1 MRATGGAMSTLG
13 KRLAKA
19 RKLMKLS
26 QKEMAARFGVG
37 WRSIQDYE
45 QDQAMPGGKVLTRY
59 AEVGVDVNEILLGV
73 ESTPL
78 SGSGQHSLQSN
89 IISIRHLNPQH
100 AGNDESQGYE
110 GRCVLGLDE
119 KALQQ
124 MLVRAS
130 LNDSD
135 IRSLRTTDVLD
146 DQMQPTLSRG
156 DTIVFAST
164 GTVPASGLYVIR
176 TPSGLMAR
184 RVQVL
189 TDGTLQIFSDNPAYR
204 SETISPSKTSDVH
217 IIGHLVCRVG

>member
-1 MRATGGAMSTLG
+1 MSELG
-13 KRLAKA
+13 ERLSLA
-19 RKLMKLS
+19 RKSLKLS
-26 QKEMAARFGVG
+26 QKELAERLNVG

-45 QDQAMPGGKVLTRY
+45 QGKAVPGGKVLTKY
-59 AEVGVDVNEILLGV
+59 AEIGFDLNALLLGDELTSSLN
-73 ESTPL
+73 ESNSDQLP
-78 SGSGQHSLQSN
+78 GN
-89 IISIRHLNPQH
+89 IFSIPHVDPQH
-100 AGNDESQGYE
+100 VGDENDQKYQ

-124 MLVRAS
+124 ILVRAS

-146 DQMQPTLSRG
+146 DQMEPTLSRG
-156 DTIVFAST
+156 DTIIFEST
-164 GTVPASGLYVIR
+164 DAVPFSGVYVIR

-204 SETISPSKTSDVH
+204 SETVNPSESPNVH
-217 IIGHLVCRVG
+217 ILGHLVSRVG